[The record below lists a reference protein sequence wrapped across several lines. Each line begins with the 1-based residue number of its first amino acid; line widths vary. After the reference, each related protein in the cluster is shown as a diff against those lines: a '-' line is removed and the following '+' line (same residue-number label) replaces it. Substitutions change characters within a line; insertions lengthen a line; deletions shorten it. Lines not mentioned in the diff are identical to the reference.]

1 MPIYVDAGLLFPS
14 NVASNSARGIA
25 FSATAYENLFFGDVC
40 IITSNGVAKA
50 DADSTDTAD
59 VLGIALHDA
68 AADENVNLLVWG
80 MIDLSSLS
88 PSFTVGGKVYLSTT
102 AGAITQTAPS
112 GALDAIVV
120 LGIAL
125 SANLLLFNP
134 SLVVIEHV

>member
-1 MPIYVDAGLLFPS
+1 MPIYVDAGLFPS
-14 NVASNSARGIA
+14 NVTSNSARGIA

-50 DADSTDTAD
+50 DADSIDTAG

-102 AGAITQTAPS
+102 AGAVTQTAPS

>member
-1 MPIYVDAGLLFPS
+1 
-14 NVASNSARGIA
+14 
-25 FSATAYENLFFGDVC
+25 
-40 IITSNGVAKA
+40 
-50 DADSTDTAD
+50 
-59 VLGIALHDA
+59 
-68 AADENVNLLVWG
+68 

-102 AGAITQTAPS
+102 AGAVTQTPPS
-112 GALDAIVV
+112 GADNAIVV